1 MHKTVTAP
9 SKCSEAGCRLCAAPP
24 ALRLPARLPTT
35 AAVPPARLQ
44 GLRLH
49 DNPALLEAAA
59 GADALCPL
67 FILDP
72 WFLQPDRWG
81 GGGWGVC

>member
-1 MHKTVTAP
+1 MP
-9 SKCSEAGCRLCAAPP
+9 GAPP
-24 ALRLPARLPTT
+24 PDALLRP
-35 AAVPPARLQ
+35 Q

-49 DNPALLEAAA
+49 DNAALLAAAA

-72 WFLQPDRWG
+72 WFLKPDKCG
-81 GGGWGVC
+81 GEGGAAAASSAAVQRCQATAG